1 MFSLRKSSR
10 ASLPD
15 YLLPCAA
22 SCGDRDPTFSLRGC
36 FYRAI
41 SIVRPGC
48 AVAANK
54 SRETRDELAAILHP
68 IRFLPLGD
76 HAKTATRGEAFRS
89 ANQGDWRFVRAI
101 TARRNEV
108 ACFGIYFANQKEK
121 AASRS
126 MRTTCGFWLESQQ
139 PHFFGQ
145 QFASLVTRK
154 TAFLGIFATFRPK
167 SGLIGC
173 F

>member
-10 ASLPD
+10 ASMPD
-15 YLLPCAA
+15 HLLPCAA
-22 SCGDRDPTFSLRGC
+22 SCGDRDPTFSLRGR

-48 AVAANK
+48 AVAA
-54 SRETRDELAAILHP
+54 SECREMCEKLAAILHP
-68 IRFLPLGD
+68 IRCLPLGD
-76 HAKTATRGEAFRS
+76 HAETATRGEAFRS

-101 TARRNEV
+101 TARQNEV
-108 ACFGIYFANQKEK
+108 ACFGIYFANQIEK
-121 AASRS
+121 AASCS
-126 MRTTCGFWLESQQ
+126 TRTTCGFWLESQQ

-145 QFASLVTRK
+145 KFARLVSK
-154 TAFLGIFATFRPK
+154 KAAFSGIFATLRPK
-167 SGLIGC
+167 SGQIGY